1 MYDDGWS
8 RFVRSGQIEDYLA
21 YKQESEE
28 RFTSRNGSEQAEEK
42 TGEVRGLGYAG
53 FCNGD
58 RYHN

>member
-8 RFVRSGQIEDYLA
+8 RFIQTGQIEDYLA
-21 YKQESEE
+21 YKQESQ
-28 RFTSRNGSEQAEEK
+28 EQSSDCATRDK
-42 TGEVRGLGYAG
+42 TGEVREVGYAG